1 MCCVAHLRRLATLQ
15 HPHLKGMP
23 RTRIQV
29 HKIDDKIKEM
39 RFIIWCSFGKPQK
52 LALDYDIQT

>member
-29 HKIDDKIKEM
+29 YKIDDKIKEM
-39 RFIIWCSFGKPQK
+39 RFAYYSVLIW
-52 LALDYDIQT
+52 QTSKAGP